1 MHCKL
6 NSTLKKAIALTLASV
21 ILCSFSACKNG
32 GDTSGYDHSTILM
45 GTVITEKVYITG
57 KDTSSDVFSG
67 IDSLIDS
74 LEKNNLSWR
83 IEGSDICNINAAAGK
98 QLENSSFS
106 GSQVSAVTAD
116 CIRRAISIGED
127 SDGALDISIG
137 SVSHLWNFEADEKAH
152 TPPATTDVQKN
163 LPFVDFRNIRI
174 DDNNVILTGSGQEL
188 DLGAV
193 GKGLACDEVAKY
205 LSEKSEV
212 SAAVISVGG
221 SILLYGKNPERSDGT
236 FNVAVRDPFG
246 ETNDYMGIINLP
258 GGYCISTSG
267 DYEKTFTCEGKTYH
281 HILNPKTGYPA
292 ESNITGVTV
301 VSKSGIDTDA
311 LSTAAFILG
320 YGEKALELL
329 EKYDAEAVF
338 ITHDKKVYVTD
349 GLKDKFTLPESASDF
364 TIAG

>member
-1 MHCKL
+1 M
-6 NSTLKKAIALTLASV
+6 
-21 ILCSFSACKNG
+21 
-32 GDTSGYDHSTILM
+32 
-45 GTVITEKVYITG
+45 
-57 KDTSSDVFSG
+57 
-67 IDSLIDS
+67 
-74 LEKNNLSWR
+74 
-83 IEGSDICNINAAAGK
+83 
-98 QLENSSFS
+98 
-106 GSQVSAVTAD
+106 
-116 CIRRAISIGED
+116 
-127 SDGALDISIG
+127 DISIG
-137 SVSHLWNFEADEKAH
+137 SVSHLWNFEAGEKAH
-152 TPPATTDVQKN
+152 TPPAATDVQKK

-174 DDNNVILTGSGQEL
+174 GDNNVILTASGQEL

-246 ETNDYMGIINLP
+246 EANDYMGIINLP

-267 DYEKTFTCEGKTYH
+267 DYEKTFTYEGKTYH
-281 HILNPKTGYPA
+281 HILDPKTGYPT

-311 LSTAAFILG
+311 LSTATFILG
-320 YGEKALELL
+320 YGEKTLELL